1 MKLNQSQF
9 AKSIR
14 ISQGNLSEI
23 EMGNSNPSA
32 ETLIAIRV
40 EYDIN
45 LNWLLTGF
53 ETEDGITY
61 ADDVEKKLV
70 KVYRELNDYDKKE
83 IIEMIE
89 LKKRLRASLL
99 S

>member
-1 MKLNQSQF
+1 M
-9 AKSIR
+9 
-14 ISQGNLSEI
+14 
-23 EMGNSNPSA
+23 
-32 ETLIAIRV
+32 
-40 EYDIN
+40 
-45 LNWLLTGF
+45 LTGF

-61 ADDVEKKLV
+61 ADDVEKKSV